1 MTFFKK
7 IRNHSVNSQIV
18 FAFSTLT
25 VLIIVLEI
33 FAYLWIRQMLVIDSL
48 KESFSQLKEKQ
59 MQMKSASNEFILRE
73 KTNEEFFASGE
84 SVYLNRYSSF
94 LSQLKSS
101 IEEIKIKGAGLDVID
116 EAEVKNLEA
125 IIESYDEVFSQMVD
139 KIKLRGYGKYGLIGD
154 FDKSIKSL
162 LDYDFGKDQTAV
174 LNLEIFVK
182 NYLLTGD
189 ENLIN
194 NISNEVYR
202 FTLVLEEHVKDEE
215 VEKVSRILINYEH
228 IFKELTAVD
237 SELGIYTGGGFQSL
251 LFSAI
256 DNLDQSIQLRNINAR
271 INDVYSKSLVKIYAS
286 FFLIVG
292 VALLA
297 AFAINRKLYR
307 TLVLPIQEMKFII
320 SRMSKG
326 EVPKSIVCFKVDDL
340 NEMAKAL
347 NNLVI
352 GTRNYQEFANNIG
365 NGNLDAS
372 FTPLSKL
379 DLLGNSLLAMQKN
392 LKANIEEQHN
402 QMLELQKVNAELDSF
417 TYHASHDLRAP
428 LTTIQGLVNIGLNEP
443 SIEMAHSY
451 FEMIQNRINHMDTL
465 LKDLI
470 SISYNNKTETTYE
483 DFNFESEINFLL
495 KSLQDPGRDFHIHL
509 DIKQNCPFV
518 SDPVR
523 IKTILGNLL
532 SNAFKYF
539 NPDAQNHYISVT
551 IRVDACHASVVI
563 HDNGIG
569 IDQAYKGKIYNM
581 FFRATTRSTG
591 TGLGMYI
598 VKSMIDRLKGQISFE
613 STLNEGT
620 TFQVAIPNHHQKVH
634 QRTLERNLELL
645 PGSTASL
652 K

>member
-1 MTFFKK
+1 MTFLIKF
-7 IRNHSVNSQIV
+7 RNRSVNSQIV
-18 FAFSTLT
+18 FAFFTLT
-25 VLIIVLEI
+25 SLIIVLEI
-33 FAYLWIRQMLVIDSL
+33 FAYFWIRQMLVIDSL
-48 KESFSQLKEKQ
+48 KETFSQLKEKQ

-73 KTNEEFFASGE
+73 KTNENFFKSGR
-84 SVYLNRYSSF
+84 SVYLDRYSSF
-94 LSQLKSS
+94 LNQLRSS
-101 IEEIKIKGAGLDVID
+101 IAEIKTKGAALNVID
-116 EAEVKNLEA
+116 DAEVQNLEKT
-125 IIESYDEVFSQMVD
+125 IRYYDDVFIKMVA
-139 KIKLRGYGKYGLIGD
+139 KIKLRGHGTYGLIGD
-154 FDKSIKSL
+154 FDKSIQSL
-162 LDYDFGKDQTAV
+162 LDYDFGKDKAAV

-194 NISNEVYR
+194 NISNEIYR
-202 FTLVLEEHVKDEE
+202 FTSVLEEHVKDEE
-215 VEKVSRILINYEH
+215 VEKVSRILINYER
-228 IFKELTAVD
+228 IFKQLTTVD
-237 SELGIYTGGGFQSL
+237 IELGIYSGGGSQSL

-256 DNLDQSIQLRNINAR
+256 DNLDKAMLLRNINTK
-271 INDVYSKSLVKIYAS
+271 INEVHSKSLVKLYAS

-292 VALLA
+292 IAFCA

-307 TLVLPIQEMKFII
+307 TLVLPIQEMKNII
-320 SRMSKG
+320 SGMSRG
-326 EVPKSIVCFKVDDL
+326 EVPKCSVRFKVGELDD
-340 NEMAKAL
+340 MAKAL
-347 NNLVI
+347 NNLI
-352 GTRNYQEFANNIG
+352 TGTRNYQEFANNIG
-365 NGNLDAS
+365 RGNLDAS
-372 FTPLSKL
+372 FTPLSQL
-379 DLLGNSLLAMQKN
+379 DLLGSSLLAMQQN
-392 LKANIEEQHN
+392 LKTNINNQHQ

-443 SIEMAHSY
+443 SIKMAHSY

-470 SISYNNKTETTYE
+470 SISYNNKSEAMFE
-483 DFNFESEINFLL
+483 EFDFESEVNFLL
-495 KSLQDPGRDFHIHL
+495 KSLQDPERKFHIHV
-509 DIKQNCPFV
+509 DIKQNSPFL

-539 NPDAQNHYISVT
+539 NPDVQNHYISVT
-551 IRVDACHASVVI
+551 IRVDARHASIVI

-569 IDQAYKGKIYNM
+569 IDKSYKAKIYNM

-620 TFQVAIPNHHQKVH
+620 TFHLTIPNYNHK
-634 QRTLERNLELL
+634 L
-645 PGSTASL
+645 PSVLFENTTKFL
-652 K
+652 QNNN